1 MMESGVEFVAV
12 DNPHASKLTLHIL
25 AVVRSTNAKFLFAS
39 RQVARFAHRVPAIAG
54 LGRGTFSEL
63 LCHGCYGIAVAF
75 ARLVLVSFSSVA
87 HVAYNAQNLDE
98 RQSSVIT
105 AIQPSDDPGSVTILG
120 HTSGAK
126 AVACWLV
133 RAFYR
138 R

>member
-1 MMESGVEFVAV
+1 M
-12 DNPHASKLTLHIL
+12 
-25 AVVRSTNAKFLFAS
+25 
-39 RQVARFAHRVPAIAG
+39 
-54 LGRGTFSEL
+54 
-63 LCHGCYGIAVAF
+63 GCYGTAVAF
-75 ARLVLVSFSSVA
+75 ARLVLASFGSVA
-87 HVAYNAQNLDE
+87 HVAAQNLDE

>member
-25 AVVRSTNAKFLFAS
+25 AVVHSTNAKFLFAS
-39 RQVARFAHRVPAIAG
+39 RQVARLRVPAIAG

-75 ARLVLVSFSSVA
+75 ARLVLASFSSVA
-87 HVAYNAQNLDE
+87 HVAHNAQNLDE